1 MTEPVAAMI
10 APDTAELVVVCKDG
24 SVFTRPVEQG
34 AEGSEGAWTEL
45 PPVPRSRRQKQSDRP
60 STS

>member
-10 APDTAELVVVCKDG
+10 APDTEELVVVCKDG
-24 SVFTRPVEQG
+24 SVFTRPLEDRPDASG
-34 AEGSEGAWTEL
+34 GGWTEL
-45 PPVPRSRRQKQSDRP
+45 PPVPRSRQQKQSDRP